1 MKINLVLPAYL
12 LSIAIDF
19 LQSPTPQY
27 YSTKYGIA
35 LKMPFDLQPA
45 PPSLVGLAGWLL
57 ALKGLALFM
66 IMKTPHS
73 RPSLY
78 HSWMGKYT
86 GHAAVHYKKVA
97 ASPLPLWATN

>member
-1 MKINLVLPAYL
+1 
-12 LSIAIDF
+12 
-19 LQSPTPQY
+19 
-27 YSTKYGIA
+27 
-35 LKMPFDLQPA
+35 MPFDLQPA

-86 GHAAVHYKKVA
+86 GHAAVHYKKKLL
-97 ASPLPLWATN
+97 LPHGHFGLQIDTRLETLKKIFWGMLRFSFNGGLAITWMNGIHD